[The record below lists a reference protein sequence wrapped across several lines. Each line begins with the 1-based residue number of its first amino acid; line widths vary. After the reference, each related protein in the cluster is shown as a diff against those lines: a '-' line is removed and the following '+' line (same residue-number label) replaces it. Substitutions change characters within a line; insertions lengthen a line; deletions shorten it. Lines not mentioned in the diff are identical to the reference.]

1 MIKSSHHSRLILQQR
16 RPLPSFPS
24 RSGSPT
30 ITDSHS
36 EALLTVEDHAG
47 CCTCEKLTD
56 RYRRA
61 CFADLAVCNIPQ
73 QLLTD
78 SMRCNMGGSTYK
90 KWDRGVAVTTH
101 TVSYESTHSCYL
113 TSSPSIPSI
122 SIPIRH
128 GKCTAKK
135 KIAQLFHHSATTV
148 VLDDVCVDG
157 NMSNYYN
164 VLRLVEQ

>member
-1 MIKSSHHSRLILQQR
+1 MIKSSHYRLILRQR
-16 RPLPSFPS
+16 RSLPSFPS

-36 EALLTVEDHAG
+36 EALLTVEYHAC
-47 CCTCEKLTD
+47 CCTCEKLID
-56 RYRRA
+56 GYRRA
-61 CFADLAVCNIPQ
+61 CFVVCNIPQ

-78 SMRCNMGGSTYK
+78 SMQCNLGGSTYK

-113 TSSPSIPSI
+113 TSSPSLHFETLARIPSI

-135 KIAQLFHHSATTV
+135 NCSIIPPLSDHR
-148 VLDDVCVDG
+148 CP
-157 NMSNYYN
+157 
-164 VLRLVEQ
+164 